1 MSIYLSFFYLRKPA
15 GSPPHPVACLPVVGF
30 SPNNELAIGLFFEN
44 MFSEVD
50 IKSLMTASNLTLGEV
65 IWLLFFE
72 LVLRI
77 LRTRTDKI
85 AITYIEVA
93 LYKTP
98 F

>member
-15 GSPPHPVACLPVVGF
+15 GSPPHPIACLPVVGF

-50 IKSLMTASNLTLGEV
+50 IKSLMTASNLTLGVV
-65 IWLLFFE
+65 IWLLCE
-72 LVLRI
+72 LGLRI

-85 AITYIEVA
+85 AIINIEVA
-93 LYKTP
+93 LFKTP